1 MVTLKER
8 VPKRLRMPV
17 SLLSIAMGLVGL
29 VIGYILT
36 LSGLAAYYDLL
47 GLQKGGGLTGLE
59 SLSITAAG
67 IVLLV
72 IAYLGFKGF
81 MYFAY

>member
-1 MVTLKER
+1 MVTLKQR
-8 VPKRLRMPV
+8 VPKRLRTPI
-17 SLLSIAMGLVGL
+17 SLLSIGTGLVGL

-47 GLQKGGGLTGLE
+47 GLQKGGGLTGTE
-59 SLSITAAG
+59 SLIVAGTG

-72 IAYLGFKGF
+72 VAYLGFKGF

>member
-17 SLLSIAMGLVGL
+17 SLLSIAIGLVGL
-29 VIGYILT
+29 VVGYILT

-47 GLQKGGGLTGLE
+47 GLQKGGGLTGPE
-59 SLSITAAG
+59 SLTITVAG

-72 IAYLGFKGF
+72 VAYLGFKGF

>member
-47 GLQKGGGLTGLE
+47 GLEKGGGLTGLE

>member
-17 SLLSIAMGLVGL
+17 SLVSIAMGLVGL